1 MSTTRASED
10 WRLAPA
16 DLVARLLDAERQRWI
31 AELHWDAQPAFELL
45 ERSRQA
51 GQAPGLVASDGA
63 GRVAGWAHYFLH
75 NRRLQIG
82 GLVAESGE
90 VTRQLLDD
98 VLRTPEAE
106 LAAEILCFAFPS
118 SPALEGALS
127 RRRFEVTKY
136 LYLQRALSPAQSSM
150 PTAPAASARTPV
162 ASQLRTWTEDDAVD
176 TVRLLARSYAGSPA
190 ARAFAPQGT
199 LAEWAQYVAQIIK
212 TPGCGRFLPAA
223 SVAVQHP
230 ADDRLRGLVLT
241 TTLQR
246 DTAHIAQ
253 LVVDPAYRRQ
263 GFARALVD
271 EASRRAGAAGCW
283 RVTLLVAEDNASA
296 RDLYAALGFE
306 PVASF
311 LYATRQ
317 APNRLRGQSRGARS
331 SALV

>member
-1 MSTTRASED
+1 MTTPRASED
-10 WRLAPA
+10 WRLAPG
-16 DLVARLLDAERQRWI
+16 DLVARLLEAERQRWI
-31 AELHWDAQPAFELL
+31 TELHWDARPAFELL

-51 GQAPGLVASDGA
+51 GTAPGLVASDGD
-63 GRVAGWAHYFLH
+63 GRVVGWAHYFLH

-106 LAAEILCFAFPS
+106 LASDILCFAFPS
-118 SPALEGALS
+118 SPALEGALT
-127 RRRFEVTKY
+127 RRRFEVTRY
-136 LYLQRALSPAQSSM
+136 LYLQRALSPAQASM
-150 PTAPAASARTPV
+150 PAAVAASSPTPV
-162 ASQLRTWTEDDAVD
+162 AAQLRGWTEDDAVD
-176 TVRLLARSYAGSPA
+176 TVRLFARAYAGSPA
-190 ARAFAPQGT
+190 ARAFAPRGT
-199 LAEWAQYVAQIIK
+199 LEEWAQYVAQIIK

-253 LVVDPAYRRQ
+253 LVVDPAYRRR
-263 GFARALVD
+263 GLARALVD
-271 EASRRAGAAGCW
+271 DASRRAGAAGCW
-283 RVTLLVAEDNASA
+283 RVTLLVAEDNTPA
-296 RDLYAALGFE
+296 RDLYAGLGFE
-306 PVASF
+306 TAGSF

-317 APNRLRGQSRGARS
+317 APNRLRGQSRAKVP
-331 SALV
+331 AQV

>member
-1 MSTTRASED
+1 MSVSRGSED

-31 AELHWDAQPAFELL
+31 ADLHWDAEAAFGLL

-51 GQAPGLVASDGA
+51 GQAPGLVAYDADG
-63 GRVAGWAHYFLH
+63 RPSGWAHYFLN

-106 LAAEILCFAFPS
+106 LAADVLCFAFPS
-118 SPALEGALS
+118 SPALEGALA
-127 RRRFEVTKY
+127 RRRFDVTRY
-136 LYLQRALSPAQSSM
+136 LYLQRALSPSAAH
-150 PTAPAASARTPV
+150 APGGPASPLG
-162 ASQLRTWTEDDAVD
+162 SQLRTWIEDDGVD
-176 TVRLLARSYAGSPA
+176 TVRLLARAYTGSGA
-190 ARAFAPQGT
+190 ARAFAPRGT
-199 LAEWAQYVAQIIK
+199 LEEWAQYVAQIIK

-223 SVAVQHP
+223 SVSVQHP
-230 ADDRLRGLVLT
+230 ADDRLRGVALT
-241 TTLQR
+241 TALQR
-246 DTAHIAQ
+246 DTAHLAQ
-253 LVVDPAYRRQ
+253 LVVDPAYRRR
-263 GFARALVD
+263 GLARALVED
-271 EASRRAGAAGCW
+271 VSRRAGAAGCW
-283 RVTLLVAEDNASA
+283 RVTLLVAEDNAPA

-317 APNRLRGQSRGARS
+317 APNRMRGQRPTRVATP
-331 SALV
+331 A